1 MTSDDTREARPTGF
15 ADEQA
20 PAGSVARPP
29 DDGTPTRVWLLAALV
44 VATLELVRASGPLL
58 DHAFASGVVTVG
70 VTALAT
76 YAAAGLVA
84 GALLVA
90 TRAPSGVPTGRTVIV
105 GAAVLAVLRV
115 VLQGLDGDARY
126 RLGLVSV
133 AWAVG
138 VLVVAAAF
146 VAGRASGPRQAA
158 LGVVVGCGLSA
169 GLQVLLGS
177 WDAVW
182 RSSWVGWAVAVAVAV
197 APLAAVRVTSGGTGA
212 GAPATT
218 RPRRLWA
225 LGPVIAIAVMIGAN
239 PAFLASQAGIALGW
253 AGLAVVLAT
262 GLGGWLLLRP
272 DRWPGAVRVGAA
284 VLVVAAVALA
294 MLTSGGT
301 ALVAVVVLD
310 AVLGVVLVGTLSVR
324 RPAPAGTWR
333 TAGAVAV
340 AGLGVVLPLLGYM
353 LDYDVPLPFDN
364 AYVPVAAAVVV
375 AVCGL
380 HHRTPAPGA
389 PLGSAPVSAQGPA
402 PDPAPDLRQP
412 ARVRAARLLLVP
424 PVVLALVGLG
434 PSTTST
440 HGRDVPA
447 RAAGDALTVV
457 SWNLHYGVAPSGG
470 VDLEAAA
477 ATVEAAG
484 ADVVL
489 LQEVERGWVLG
500 GGADMATWLARRLG
514 MTVEYAPAADRQFGN
529 AVLARSGLTDVAVTA
544 LPYGAGP
551 QRRSALSATVTTA
564 GGEAVRVTSVHLQH
578 RAENTP
584 TRLDQLATL
593 LAAEPGTGPSVLG
606 GDLNARPGWPEVE
619 LLTDAGWVSAVDEV
633 GDADVLTSPSDAPA
647 ERIDWVFGRHVGFA
661 SADVLTDVTTSDHLP
676 LVVRVTLP

>member
-1 MTSDDTREARPTGF
+1 MTSDETHEER
-15 ADEQA
+15 A
-20 PAGSVARPP
+20 PGSDDGRTPDGLTARPP

-84 GALLVA
+84 GGLLLA
-90 TRAPSGVPTGRTVIV
+90 TRAPGGIPSGRTVIA

-115 VLQGLDGDARY
+115 VLQALDGDARY
-126 RLGLVSV
+126 WLGLVSV

-138 VLVVAAAF
+138 VLVLATAF
-146 VAGRASGPRQAA
+146 VAGRTSGPRHAA
-158 LGVVVGCGLSA
+158 LGLVVGCGLSA
-169 GLQVLLGS
+169 GLQVLLGT

-182 RSSWVGWAVAVAVAV
+182 RSSWVGWVVAVVVAL
-197 APLAAVRVTSGGTGA
+197 APLAAFRVTAGGTGA
-212 GAPATT
+212 GAPATSC
-218 RPRRLWA
+218 PRRLWA
-225 LGPVIAIAVMIGAN
+225 VGPFLAIAVMIGAN
-239 PAFLASQAGIALGW
+239 PAFLASQSGIALGW
-253 AGLAVVLAT
+253 AGVAVVAAT

-284 VLVVAAVALA
+284 VLVVVAVALA
-294 MLTSGGT
+294 MLASGVA

-310 AVLGVVLVGTLSVR
+310 VVLAVVLVGTLSVR
-324 RPAPAGTWR
+324 RPAPLGTWR
-333 TAGAVAV
+333 AAGAAAL
-340 AGLGVVLPLLGYM
+340 AGLGVIVPLLGYM
-353 LDYDVPLPFDN
+353 IDYDVPLPFDN
-364 AYVPVAAAVVV
+364 AYVLVAAAVVV
-375 AVCGL
+375 AVTGL
-380 HHRTPAPGA
+380 HHRTPLPSGTQ
-389 PLGSAPVSAQGPA
+389 PEPELQ
-402 PDPAPDLRQP
+402 QP
-412 ARVRAARLLLVP
+412 ARVRASRLLLVP
-424 PVVLALVGLG
+424 PVVLALVGLV

-440 HGRDVPA
+440 HGSDVPA
-447 RAAGDALTVV
+447 RAAGDELTVV
-457 SWNLHYGVAPSGG
+457 SWNLHYGVSPFGG

-477 ATVEAAG
+477 ATIEDAG

-529 AVLARSGLTDVAVTA
+529 AVLARSGLTDVAVTV

-551 QRRSALSATVTTA
+551 QGRSAVSATVTTA
-564 GGEAVRVTSVHLQH
+564 AGETVRVTSVHLQH

-593 LAAEPGTGPSVLG
+593 LDAEPVTGPSVLG
-606 GDLNARPGWPEVE
+606 GDLNAQPGWPEIE

-633 GDADVLTSPSDAPA
+633 GDPDVLTSPSDAPA
-647 ERIDWVFGRHVGFA
+647 ERIDWVFGQQVAFA
-661 SADVLTDVTTSDHLP
+661 SADVLTDVTTSDHFP
-676 LVVRVTLP
+676 LVVRVTIP